1 MNNKLDSFHIFQ
13 SADIAQPFL
22 HKCYKKQGI
31 DNVELSYANVYR
43 FIYFLEHGIAYY
55 EQAKKTP
62 LSIKPVLLF
71 YGMVQLLKAC
81 LLTVDPHY
89 PENTTV
95 LAHGVSTRK
104 RKKQSYTFL
113 SDEVKSQKNGL
124 FSHFSDKMFHVKH
137 IEGTKFSMEELL
149 LFVPELQSIF
159 RTLQQKNT
167 FFEIGNYQSQA
178 WIIPSSILDTY
189 HMTKDRFISFV
200 ESNTTLSFE
209 KGELENQ
216 LLFKGHVHM
225 NTSFPLQVDM
235 LTNNVLFPRDKETF
249 KHSLNELMVHYL
261 ILYNLSMVSRYE
273 TEWWGELMH
282 TFHSSDRSYIMEFI
296 TVTEK
301 KVPNFLYA
309 FLNDLF
315 LKK

>member
-1 MNNKLDSFHIFQ
+1 MNSKLDSFHIFQ

-81 LLTVDPHY
+81 LLTVDPLY

-113 SDEVKSQKNGL
+113 SDEVKTQKNGL

-149 LFVPELQSIF
+149 LFVPELQNTF
-159 RTLQQKNT
+159 RILQQKNT
-167 FFEIGNYQSQA
+167 FIEIGNYKSQSL
-178 WIIPSSILDTY
+178 IIPSTILDTY

-200 ESNTTLSFE
+200 EANTNLRFE
-209 KGELENQ
+209 EDRLENQ
-216 LLFKGHVHM
+216 LLFRGDVHI
-225 NTSFPLQVDM
+225 NTSFPLQIDM
-235 LTNNVLFPRDKETF
+235 LTNTVLFPRNKDTF
-249 KHSLNELMVHYL
+249 KHNMNELIVHYL

-282 TFHSSDRSYIMEFI
+282 TFHSSDRSYIIEFL
-296 TVTEK
+296 TVTEH
-301 KVPNFLYA
+301 KVPYFLYS
-309 FLNDLF
+309 FLYDHFEN
-315 LKK
+315 K

>member
-1 MNNKLDSFHIFQ
+1 MNSKLDSFHIFQ

-22 HKCYKKQGI
+22 HKCYQKQGI

-149 LFVPELQSIF
+149 LFVPELQSTF

-167 FFEIGNYQSQA
+167 FIEIGNYESQS
-178 WIIPSSILDTY
+178 WIIPSTILDTY

-200 ESNTTLSFE
+200 EANTTLHFE
-209 KGELENQ
+209 KEREKNELM
-216 LLFKGHVHM
+216 FKGDVHI
-225 NTSFPLQVDM
+225 NTSFPLQVNM
-235 LTNNVLFPRDKETF
+235 WTSNVLFPRDKETF
-249 KHSLNELMVHYL
+249 KNNMNELMVHYL

-282 TFHSSDRSYIMEFI
+282 TFHSSDRSYIMEFL

-301 KVPNFLYA
+301 KVPYFLYT
-309 FLNDLF
+309 FLYDLF
-315 LKK
+315 EKK

>member
-1 MNNKLDSFHIFQ
+1 MKNLLDSFHIFQ
-13 SADIAQPFL
+13 SADVAQPFL

-31 DNVELSYANVYR
+31 ANLELSYANVYR
-43 FIYFLEHGIAYY
+43 FIYFLEHGITYY
-55 EQAKKTP
+55 EQAKKSP

-71 YGMVQLLKAC
+71 YGMVQLIKAC

-89 PENTTV
+89 PENTSV

-113 SDEVKSQKNGL
+113 HDEVKTQKNGL
-124 FSHFSDKMFHVKH
+124 FSLFSDKMFHVKH

-149 LFVPELQSIF
+149 LFIPELREMF
-159 RTLQQKNT
+159 VTLQKKNNMM
-167 FFEIGNYQSQA
+167 EIGEYPNGPWSFRD
-178 WIIPSSILDTY
+178 SILDDY

-200 ESNTTLSFE
+200 EANTKLKHE
-209 KGELENQ
+209 KGDSENH
-216 LLFKGHVHM
+216 LVFSGDVHL
-225 NTSFPLQVDM
+225 NNSFPIQVSLLDKI
-235 LTNNVLFPRDKETF
+235 VLFPRDKETF

-282 TFHSSDRSYIMEFI
+282 TFHSSDRSYIIEFLS
-296 TVTEK
+296 VTEN
-301 KVPNFLYA
+301 KVPYLLFTFLHE
-309 FLNDLF
+309 LF
-315 LKK
+315 RSG